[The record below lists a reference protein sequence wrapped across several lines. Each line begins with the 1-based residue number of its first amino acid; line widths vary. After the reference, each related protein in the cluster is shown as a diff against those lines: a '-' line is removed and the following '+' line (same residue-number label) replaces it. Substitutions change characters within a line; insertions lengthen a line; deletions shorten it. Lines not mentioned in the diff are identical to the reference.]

1 MATKYS
7 YGLGRRKAATARARL
22 FKGKGEITI
31 NNKPALEYLSLNKSL
46 LAEVTDPLALVNKQK
61 EFDVTILVSG
71 GGLAGQVDAIK
82 LAISK
87 ALTLEFPDLR
97 PVLKKAG
104 LIKREWYVIDAAS
117 LPLGKLAVVIADKL
131 MGKSK
136 VTYTPHIDNGDY
148 VIVLN
153 AKNIQVTGN
162 KMVEKMYY
170 RHSGFPGGLTELKL
184 EEIIEKNPAYA
195 IKEAVKGMLP
205 KNKLADDRLARL
217 RVFNGAEHTH
227 SAQNPKEIK

>member
-1 MATKYS
+1 MKTFSQK
-7 YGLGRRKAATARARL
+7 TA
-22 FKGKGEITI
+22 E
-31 NNKPALEYLSLNKSL
+31 
-46 LAEVTDPLALVNKQK
+46 
-61 EFDVTILVSG
+61 
-71 GGLAGQVDAIK
+71 
-82 LAISK
+82 
-87 ALTLEFPDLR
+87 
-97 PVLKKAG
+97 
-104 LIKREWYVIDAAS
+104 IKREWYVIDAAS

-195 IKEAVKGMLP
+195 IKKAVKGMLP